1 MKDKTIQF
9 TKEELK
15 YIEKMMDLNASVG
28 ISRLDSFSKIRSI
41 GFSSKIEKET
51 IERME
56 KDLNDAQKITNQIR
70 DKIEKYLK

>member
-1 MKDKTIQF
+1 MIKF

-15 YIEKMMDLNASVG
+15 YIEMNMDIIASIG

-56 KDLNDAQKITNQIR
+56 FETILVAHGITPKQKL
-70 DKIEKYLK
+70 DIEHQV

>member
-1 MKDKTIQF
+1 MIKF

-15 YIEKMMDLNASVG
+15 YIEMNMDIIASIG

-70 DKIEKYLK
+70 DKIERYLK

>member
-1 MKDKTIQF
+1 MKFKTIQF

-15 YIEKMMDLNASVG
+15 YIEMNMDLNASIG
-28 ISRLDSFSKIRSI
+28 IQRLDSFSKIREI
-41 GFSSKIEKET
+41 GLSSKIEKET

>member
-1 MKDKTIQF
+1 MIKF

-15 YIEKMMDLNASVG
+15 YIEMNMDIIASIG